1 MMPARQPSRAVLGPL
16 PEVSLALVT
25 LAAVVGLDRLFADRS
40 YLGPVALAA
49 IASHALA
56 WALRRRGLNAGVSAL
71 ISAGGALLFCAWVIE
86 PSTTAYGVPGGA
98 FWRAVTDDLDQAWR
112 LFNEVK
118 APVVPE
124 RGFVLASAVG
134 VWATAFVADWA
145 AFRLHAAFE
154 SLVPSF
160 TLFTFAAA
168 LGSGRGRIAA
178 SALYLGAVLFFV
190 LVHGATAR
198 SSRTAWFASRVKGG
212 PEAIIRSGA
221 AIGGLTVL
229 AALVLGPVV
238 PGANDPPMLDWR
250 NRDRDN
256 DTSRVTVSPLV
267 DIRGRIVTQSDVEV
281 FTVRSEVRAY
291 WRLTALDTFD
301 GSVWGSRGSYKDAD
315 GDLDGDLSTDATT
328 AEGVQEYT
336 ITALDTPWLPAAYRA
351 ERYSGPAG
359 VTFDADSGSLLAESD
374 TGVGLVYR
382 VRSSLPR
389 FERAALR
396 GAPGESPDDVVER
409 YTALPS
415 DFPGVVGQLARQI
428 TASAPTVYDKAIA
441 LQEWFRANFTYS
453 LDVEPDHDAP
463 AILRFLFEDRRGYC
477 EQFAGSYAAMARAL
491 GIPARV
497 AVGFTPGELR
507 DDGLYHVTGRQAHA
521 WPEVFVEDFGWVA
534 FEPTPGRG
542 IPGGE
547 QYTGVPDQQD
557 LSTGPVVLPDPA
569 AGSTPTT
576 AAPATGDAPSPAERL
591 DAGDDVL
598 SGTPFGDEATP
609 SPWPRRLAVL
619 ALVVGGT
626 AGLWLVGV
634 PLARLVRRRR
644 RRARAVTPSART
656 LVAWDEATETL
667 ALVGAG
673 RRSWETNDEY
683 ARRAVAVADVD
694 PALVDPLAD
703 VATIA
708 AFAPYGVDDDD
719 ADAAVAMSGQLQ
731 TAVRH
736 RAGAFRRLRWV
747 LDPRTLRD

>member
-1 MMPARQPSRAVLGPL
+1 MSTRPAVGLGPL
-16 PEVSLALVT
+16 PEISLALVT
-25 LAAVVGLDRLFADRS
+25 LSAVIGLDRLFADRS
-40 YLGPVALAA
+40 YLGPVVLAALA
-49 IASHALA
+49 SHTLA

-71 ISAGGALLFCAWVIE
+71 VSAVGAVLFCAWVIE
-86 PSTTAYGVPGGA
+86 SATTAYGLPGSG
-98 FWRAVTDDLDQAWR
+98 FWSAVSDDLDRAWR
-112 LFNEVK
+112 LFNEVR
-118 APVVPE
+118 APVEPE
-124 RGFVLASAVG
+124 RGFVLASALG

-145 AFRLHAAFE
+145 AFRLNAAFE

-168 LGSGRGRIAA
+168 LGSGRGRFLT
-178 SALYLGAVLFFV
+178 SALFLAAVLFFV

-198 SSRTAWFASRVKGG
+198 SSRTAWFASRVRGG

-221 AIGGLTVL
+221 AIGAVTVL
-229 AALVLGPVV
+229 VALVLGPAV

-267 DIRGRIVTQSDVEV
+267 DVRGRLVTQSDVEV

-315 GDLDGDLSTDATT
+315 GNLDGDLSTDAEV
-328 AEGVQEYT
+328 AEGVQEFT

-351 ERYSGPAG
+351 ERYSGPEG
-359 VTFDADSGSLLAESD
+359 VTFDPDSESLLAEAE

-409 YTALPS
+409 YTALPD
-415 DFPGVVGQLARQI
+415 DFPDVVRQLAAQV
-428 TASAPTVYDKAIA
+428 AGPAPTVYDKALA
-441 LQEWFRANFTYS
+441 LQNWFRTNFTYT
-453 LDVEPDHDAP
+453 LDVEPGHDEQ
-463 AILRFLFEDRRGYC
+463 AIVQFLLEDRRGYC
-477 EQFAGSYAAMARAL
+477 EQFAGAYAAMARAL

-507 DDGLYHVTGRQAHA
+507 EDGLYHVTGRQAHA
-521 WPEVFVEDFGWVA
+521 WPELFVDGYGWVA

-557 LSTGPVVLPDPA
+557 LSTGPVVLPDQA
-569 AGSTPTT
+569 AGDPTPTT
-576 AAPATGDAPSPAERL
+576 APANPGDAPSPAERL
-591 DAGDDVL
+591 EPEDDVL
-598 SGTPFGDEATP
+598 SGTPFGDEPTA
-609 SPWPRRLAVL
+609 SPWPRRLLVL
-619 ALVVGGT
+619 ALVVASLLLVWL
-626 AGLWLVGV
+626 AGL
-634 PLARLVRRRR
+634 PLARVVRRRR
-644 RRARAVTPSART
+644 RRSRAVTPSART
-656 LVAWDEATETL
+656 LVAWDEAAETL

-673 RRSWETNDEY
+673 RQSWETNDEY
-683 ARRAVAVADVD
+683 ARRAVAVAEVD

-703 VATIA
+703 VATVA

-719 ADAAVAMSGQLQ
+719 ADAAMAMSGELQ

-736 RAGAFRRLRWV
+736 RAGPLRRLRWV
-747 LDPRTLRD
+747 LDPRTLRRG